1 MNQSDPCAIIF
12 EWGGVLMRTHD
23 RARRHAW
30 DARLGLPLGS
40 VERVVHGSEAW
51 LRAQRGNLTDEAYWQ
66 AVARELGLDA
76 VALSQLQVDFYA
88 DDHLDGDLMAFIRE
102 LRANGVKVGLLSN
115 NSAALLDE
123 LAALGVADAFDSCV
137 ISAVTGIMKPD
148 PAAYHAILNALDISP
163 ERALFIDDTLAN
175 VEGARAVGMVAVLY
189 RPDVSLRAIVT
200 DWLERGL
207 LS

>member
-1 MNQSDPCAIIF
+1 
-12 EWGGVLMRTHD
+12 MRTHD
-23 RARRHAW
+23 HARRHAW
-30 DARLGLPLGS
+30 DVRLGLPPGS

-51 LRAQRGNLTDEAYWQ
+51 LRAQRGEITDEAYWQ
-66 AVARELGLDA
+66 AVARELELDA
-76 VALSQLQVDFYA
+76 AARSQLQLDFYP

-175 VEGARAVGMVAVLY
+175 VEGARAVGMAAVLFP
-189 RPDVSLRAIVT
+189 PDVSLQQIVA
-200 DWLERGL
+200 DWLAHDD
-207 LS
+207 